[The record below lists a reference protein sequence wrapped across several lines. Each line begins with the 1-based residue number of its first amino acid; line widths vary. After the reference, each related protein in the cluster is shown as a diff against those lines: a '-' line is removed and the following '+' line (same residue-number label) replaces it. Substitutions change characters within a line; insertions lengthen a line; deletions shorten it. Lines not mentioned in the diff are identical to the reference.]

1 MQPNRIK
8 VVERV
13 ERLPGEGALEVFA
26 VASAMEAQGR
36 DIVHLEIGEPDSPT
50 PSHIVRAAIQ
60 ALEAGQTCY
69 TPAPGIPELRE
80 AIARDISSRRQ
91 IDVDSSQ
98 VVVTTGSKI
107 VAFYTMLAL
116 LEPGDEVIYP
126 NPGFPVYEAMIEFTG
141 ATPVPIRLDE
151 AGGFRMSLDD
161 IRGKVSNRTKL
172 IVLNSP
178 QNPTGAVLER
188 GDLEEI
194 AGIARHSG
202 IYVLSDEIYNRLQY
216 EGRFVSIAAL
226 SGMKERT
233 IILDGFSKTYA
244 MTGWRLGYGVMPE
257 ELATHITKLIIN
269 SNSCTCT
276 FVQRA
281 GVEALRGPQ
290 DVVDKM
296 VESYRRRR
304 DLIVKS
310 LNAIPGM
317 SCACPRGAFYAFPN
331 IRAFGKKAKD
341 LADYLLIEAGVATL
355 PGTAF
360 GEWGEGYLR
369 LSYANS
375 DENIQRAVERIAAAL
390 SRL

>member
-26 VASAMEAQGR
+26 MASAMEAQGR
-36 DIVHLEIGEPDSPT
+36 DIIHLEIGEPDSPT
-50 PSHIVRAAIQ
+50 PGHIVRAAIQ

-80 AIARDISSRRQ
+80 AIAQDISNRRAT
-91 IDVDSSQ
+91 DVHSSQ

-107 VAFYTMLAL
+107 IAFYTMLAL

-126 NPGFPVYEAMIEFTG
+126 NPGFPVYEAMIQFTG

-151 AGGFRMSLDD
+151 ASGFRMSLDD
-161 IRGKVSNRTKL
+161 FRRKVSNHTKL

-194 AGIARHSG
+194 AGIARHNG

-216 EGRFVSIAAL
+216 EGQFASIAAL
-226 SGMKERT
+226 PGMQERT

-317 SCACPRGAFYAFPN
+317 SCARPSGAFYAFPN
-331 IRAFGKKAKD
+331 IRAFGKRAKE
-341 LADYLLIEAGVATL
+341 LADHLLLEAGVATL